1 MGYLTMANF
10 THGVNVHNQLVPIQ
24 KIRF

>member
-1 MGYLTMANF
+1 MANF